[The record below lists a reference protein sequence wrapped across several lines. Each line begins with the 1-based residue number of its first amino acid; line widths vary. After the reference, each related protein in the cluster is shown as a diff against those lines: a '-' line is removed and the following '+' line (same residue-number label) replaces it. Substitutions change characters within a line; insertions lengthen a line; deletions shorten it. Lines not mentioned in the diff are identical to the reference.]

1 MPPTTKTAA
10 TIPKEIA
17 SPIPNITIVFNSV
30 CYAGLKNKDIS
41 GNSKMPDLPIKCMKD
56 HLLKLCTCT
65 GIEISTA
72 IGVTLYLLYLGE
84 PILAL
89 ISSVVFAKLIV
100 FHFIMD
106 YYDKKNSNKVAQNLS
121 LKNT

>member
-1 MPPTTKTAA
+1 
-10 TIPKEIA
+10 
-17 SPIPNITIVFNSV
+17 
-30 CYAGLKNKDIS
+30 
-41 GNSKMPDLPIKCMKD
+41 MPDLPLENMKD
-56 HLLKLCTCT
+56 QLLKLCTCT

-89 ISSVVFAKLIV
+89 ISSIVFAKLII

-106 YYDKKNSNKVAQNLS
+106 FYDKKSSKKTSQNLS
-121 LKNT
+121 LKIT

>member
-1 MPPTTKTAA
+1 MR
-10 TIPKEIA
+10 
-17 SPIPNITIVFNSV
+17 
-30 CYAGLKNKDIS
+30 DQ
-41 GNSKMPDLPIKCMKD
+41 
-56 HLLKLCTCT
+56 LLKLCTCT

-72 IGVTLYLLYLGE
+72 IGVTLYLLYLQE
-84 PILAL
+84 PILTL

-106 YYDKKNSNKVAQNLS
+106 WYDKKNSKEISQNLS